1 METFFWK
8 KVTELCKERK
18 TTPTAAVKAAGLST
32 GNVTYW
38 RNGRM
43 PNVKAVARLAEY
55 FGVDVD
61 CLIGSDEPETVN
73 TSRFGAVSDD
83 DLKFAFFGTT
93 EVTEELYQSVLNF
106 AKVAQE
112 VEARKR
118 GG

>member
-8 KVTELCKERK
+8 KMTELCKERNI
-18 TTPTAAVKAAGLST
+18 TPTAAIKAAGLST

-61 CLIGSDEPETVN
+61 CLIGSDEPDTVDA
-73 TSRFGAVSDD
+73 SRTGTVSDN
-83 DLKFAFFGTT
+83 DLKFALFGTT
-93 EVTEELYQSVLNF
+93 EVTEELYQSVLQF
-106 AKVAQE
+106 AKVAHE
-112 VEARKR
+112 VEVRKK